1 VSAAPKEVRPAEL
14 PAPRGYSHGMV
25 AEGRLLAVAGQ
36 IGTGANGVL
45 VSQDF
50 VEQFSKTL
58 DNVLAVV
65 RTAGGEAKSIIQM
78 TIFVTDL
85 DAYRAARKAL
95 HLAWV
100 VRLGRH
106 YPSMALVGVAGLVEP
121 GAKVEIMALA
131 VLP

>member
-1 VSAAPKEVRPAEL
+1 MSAAPKEVRPAEL
-14 PAPRGYSHGMV
+14 PTPRGYAHGMV
-25 AEGRLLAVAGQ
+25 AEGRILAVAGQ
-36 IGTGANGVL
+36 IGTGANGAL
-45 VSQDF
+45 VSPDF
-50 VEQFSKTL
+50 VEQFSKAL

-65 RTAGGEAKSIIQM
+65 REAGGEAQSIIQM

-100 VRLGRH
+100 ARLGRY
-106 YPSMALVGVAGLVEP
+106 YPAMALVGVAGLVEP